1 MTSALYLE
9 DPRLLEF
16 EARVLSTQRTKQ
28 GTEVVLD
35 RSAFYPEG
43 GGQPADHG
51 DIDGI
56 PVVHVRSDRGAIY
69 HRVEGEVPDSFENA
83 VVRCRVDASRRRDYQ
98 QQHTGQHLLSG
109 AFMQVGPYPTV
120 SVHQGSDYTTIE
132 IETSTIPEEDLDRVE
147 RLTNEAIEADLPIVA
162 HWATEETIDGF
173 PLRRP
178 PKVSGSIRV
187 VQIGGFDCVACG
199 GVHLSR
205 TAEVRMVRLLDVESI
220 RGNTRTIW
228 KIGDRAFAHY
238 RETSTV
244 VRQLAGALSA
254 QAHEL
259 ADRVGMQE
267 ERVRTAE
274 LEIRRL
280 NARLHEL
287 VAERLLG
294 GAKTSSRSGQD
305 HAVITAHLAEEPK
318 DLLRGVTER
327 LVEVPGLATCL
338 VNRTGDRLQWSIGAG
353 PGARLEFESVRGEL
367 LPIIDA
373 RGGGRSPIWQG
384 VGTRVERAPE
394 FLERFRELA
403 EEAAREDD

>member
-9 DPRLLEF
+9 DPRLLDF
-16 EARVLSTQRTKQ
+16 EAKVLATHRTKQ
-28 GTEVVLD
+28 GTEIVLD

-56 PVVHVRSDRGAIY
+56 PVVHVRSDGGSIF
-69 HRVEGEVPDSFENA
+69 HRVEGEVPGALEDA
-83 VVRCRVDASRRRDYQ
+83 VVRCRIDASRRRDYQ

-132 IETSTIPEEDLDRVE
+132 IEASTIPELDLDRVE
-147 RLTNEAIEADLPIVA
+147 RLTNEAIEADLPVAA
-162 HWATEETIDGF
+162 HWATEETIDRY

-178 PKVSGSIRV
+178 PKVRDSIRV
-187 VQIGGFDCVACG
+187 VQIGDFDCVACG

-220 RGNTRTIW
+220 RGNTRTAW

-244 VRQLAGALSA
+244 VKQLGGALSA
-254 QAHEL
+254 KTHEL
-259 ADRVGMQE
+259 AERVGMQE
-267 ERVRTAE
+267 ERIRSAE

-280 NARLHEL
+280 SERLHEL
-287 VAERLLG
+287 VAERLLHE
-294 GAKTSSRSGQD
+294 AERRSRSGRN

-327 LVEVPGLATCL
+327 LVEVPGLAVCL

-353 PGARLEFESVRGEL
+353 PGAPLEFESVRGEL

-373 RGGGRSPIWQG
+373 RGGGRRPIWQG
-384 VGTRVERAPE
+384 VGTRVEQAPA
-394 FLERFRELA
+394 FLERFRELV
-403 EEAAREDD
+403 AAARREDD